1 MSQSTNSLQQA
12 QVWRFIM
19 GKVKSSVR
27 TAPRRR
33 ITGLVV
39 LKALVFA
46 GLCYTVPQAIAS
58 SFLPSST
65 SSTQSAQASLA
76 QFQPLELAQAI
87 PQSQLVVQLAPRD
100 AGQVEVRSQPSIQE
114 RVLFTGNA
122 GDRGQ
127 VLDQRAGNDG
137 YTWYYLRFEDRR
149 GGWVRSDA
157 LQSQTTLAAA
167 PQPTPAQ
174 PTTTPS
180 PQGGIPRFNRPSR
193 SAAPVAPAPELD
205 FSVDP
210 APVPA
215 PQPEAA
221 SNPIS
226 GLLSRLLPPREPAQ
240 TLNQDQVVRY
250 FQEVALGSE
259 FGSANARVRRWNQD
273 LRIAVYGNPTD
284 QDLQTLTDVVNE
296 LNELIGHSVRLSF
309 TNANPNTTITFAP
322 ESQFRSLDRNYRP
335 RNLGFF
341 WTTWDSSN
349 HINSA
354 RILVSTTGVSQQQ
367 RSHLI
372 REELTQ
378 VLGLMQDSQ
387 AYPHSIFYQGWTET
401 TQYAPID
408 RAIIQLLYSSAVAPG
423 MNRAQAE
430 AALRQADVLA
440 LISR

>member
-1 MSQSTNSLQQA
+1 
-12 QVWRFIM
+12 M

-39 LKALVFA
+39 FKAMVFA

-58 SFLPSST
+58 SFLPNST
-65 SSTQSAQASLA
+65 AFNPSASQSVQTNQAP
-76 QFQPLELAQAI
+76 FQPLELAQSV
-87 PQSQLVVQLAPRD
+87 PQSQLVVQLAPGN
-100 AGQVEVRSQPSIQE
+100 AGRVEVRSQPSIRE
-114 RVLFTGNA
+114 RVLFVGNA

-157 LQSQTTLAAA
+157 LQSQSTLAAA
-167 PQPTPAQ
+167 PQQPAAAPAQ
-174 PTTTPS
+174 PTITPTTTPS
-180 PQGGIPRFNRPSR
+180 TNGGIPRFNRPSR
-193 SAAPVAPAPELD
+193 STAPVGPAPELD
-205 FSVDP
+205 FSVSAPP
-210 APVPA
+210 ASAPA
-215 PQPEAA
+215 PQPEAP

-240 TLNQDQVVRY
+240 TLSQDQVERY

-259 FGSANARVRRWNQD
+259 FGSANAKVRRWNQD
-273 LRIAVYGNPTD
+273 LRIAVHGNPTD
-284 QDLQTLTDVVNE
+284 QDLQTLTDVVDD
-296 LNELIGHSVRLSF
+296 LNALIGHSVRLSF

-322 ESQFRSLDRNYRP
+322 ESQFRNLDPNYRP

-354 RILVSTTGVSQQQ
+354 RILVSTTGVSQQE

-378 VLGLMQDSQ
+378 VLGLMQDSL
-387 AYPHSIFYQGWTET
+387 AYPDSIFYQGWTET

-408 RAIIQLLYSSAVAPG
+408 RAIIQLLYSSAVTPG

-430 AALRQADVLA
+430 AALRQTDVLA